1 LARRFVYNAAFQTLE
16 YHITHYDL
24 EQGALEIQY
33 IEEFFGEFPRKKTA
47 AEIVRRLTG
56 RAHLILLANAPLPDD
71 PGSVVPVSFKVAHE
85 ITTSENE
92 PKLKDLVGRLWDHV
106 QFGGRRVLY
115 TWIGGTRRDWRGQG
129 HFRALTEQQELWA
142 IEQGFDEI
150 VVKTKNKFYGR
161 QRRVQSVSEQEAPA
175 RHRPEAP
182 QREDGR
188 SDEPLARFPPRR
200 PPTFFRPPSVQ
211 PFDTLCV
218 AHIVWPHPY
227 ANPPR

>member
-1 LARRFVYNAAFQTLE
+1 ME

-33 IEEFFGEFPRKKTA
+33 IEEYFGEFPRKKTA

-85 ITTSENE
+85 ITTSETE
-92 PKLKDLVGRLWDHV
+92 PKLKDLVRRLHDHV
-106 QFGGRRVLY
+106 EFDGRRVLY

-150 VVKTKNKFYGR
+150 VVKTKNRFYEMRGTLDHLR
-161 QRRVQSVSEQEAPA
+161 FEVVKYERNLSDNAESKVYLSKKLLPETLSTHRSAKTVVQMPV
-175 RHRPEAP
+175 
-182 QREDGR
+182 
-188 SDEPLARFPPRR
+188 
-200 PPTFFRPPSVQ
+200 
-211 PFDTLCV
+211 
-218 AHIVWPHPY
+218 
-227 ANPPR
+227 